1 MWWNPFTFEE
11 GQWYLWRFA
20 GAEIA
25 VCRTEETWQGF
36 CKSLRW
42 EKRDASCT
50 GPLQEKPAVQT
61 ALQTNVLNAKTASL
75 RPFLPEKPFL
85 INLGGLKLYPGM
97 KITLELEIPPA
108 LYLMAEKD
116 GNTPEFIFNFVP
128 FTLKET
134 WHGKNSMEGFFC
146 SSLPVNTGVPCN
158 PAIHC
163 SLTIRNRTKNAAE
176 LNAIPFYAG
185 GLSVYEKDRKLISE
199 SPVIDTLENNFRM
212 AVETADTEYGTMLT
226 QGNKNDPNLIRR
238 GTSALSDLGGGLQ
251 QGTRIIKNITGL

>member
-1 MWWNPFTFEE
+1 MWWNPLTFEE
-11 GQWYLWRFA
+11 GQWYLWRLA

-25 VCRTEETWQGF
+25 VCRTGETWQGS

-42 EKRDASCT
+42 EKRDALCT
-50 GPLQEKPAVQT
+50 GPLQEEPVVQA

-108 LYLMAEKD
+108 LYLTAEKD
-116 GNTPEFIFNFVP
+116 GNAPELIFSFTP

-134 WHGKNSMEGFFC
+134 WHGKNSMEGFLC
-146 SSLPVNTGVPCN
+146 SSLPVNTGVPCD

-163 SLTIRNRTKNAAE
+163 SMTIRNRTKSVVEPNVIPLFTSE
-176 LNAIPFYAG
+176 LSI
-185 GLSVYEKDRKLISE
+185 YEKNGRLTSDV
-199 SPVIDTLENNFRM
+199 PVVDALENDFHTIIESARS
-212 AVETADTEYGTMLT
+212 EHSTLIT
-226 QGNKNDPNLIRR
+226 QGNKNDPGFIY
-238 GTSALSDLGGGLQ
+238 
-251 QGTRIIKNITGL
+251 QGTRIIKNIAGL